1 MFKRKWLCVIFALL
15 FAFPFMISS
24 AGCSE
29 SEEEE
34 IYTITYT
41 DIGDSTFEGTNP
53 STYKSTDNDIVL
65 FNPIREGDVFIGW
78 TGTGLSEPTM
88 KVTIKKGSSG
98 NRMYQANW
106 QDVFNIIYTNIDGAT
121 FERTNPSA
129 YKNSDD
135 IVLSNPT
142 KDGFVFIG
150 WTGTG
155 LTEPTMNVTIKKGSS
170 GNRMYQANW
179 KEEKDES
186 VTYTITY
193 IFKYGREIIECSFIS
208 NFVDLPKNYDSG
220 FSKDIAISVPIHQNN
235 RYVFAGWT
243 GSGLEEKVS
252 SLTVT
257 VGTKGHL
264 IFTADFD
271 YWTGWY

>member
-1 MFKRKWLCVIFALL
+1 MLKRKWLCVIFALL
-15 FAFPFMISS
+15 FAFPFMISA

-41 DIGDSTFEGTNP
+41 DIGDSTFERTNP

-65 FNPIREGDVFIGW
+65 FNPTREGDVFIGW
-78 TGTGLSEPTM
+78 TGTGLTEPTM
-88 KVTIKKGSSG
+88 NVTIKKGSSG
-98 NRMYQANW
+98 NRTYKANW
-106 QDVFNIIYTNIDGAT
+106 QDVYNIIYTNIDGAT
-121 FERTNPSA
+121 FERTNPST

-142 KDGFVFIG
+142 KEGFVFIG

-193 IFKYGREIIECSFIS
+193 IFKCGRENIDASFIS
-208 NFVDLPKNYDSG
+208 NFDDLPKNYDSG

-257 VGTKGHL
+257 VGTKGDL
-264 IFTADFD
+264 NFTADFD
-271 YWTGWY
+271 YWTGYY

>member
-1 MFKRKWLCVIFALL
+1 MLKRKWLCVIFALL

-65 FNPIREGDVFIGW
+65 FNPMREGD
-78 TGTGLSEPTM
+78 
-88 KVTIKKGSSG
+88 
-98 NRMYQANW
+98 
-106 QDVFNIIYTNIDGAT
+106 
-121 FERTNPSA
+121 
-129 YKNSDD
+129 
-135 IVLSNPT
+135 
-142 KDGFVFIG
+142 VFIG

-193 IFKYGREIIECSFIS
+193 IFKCGRENIDASFIS
-208 NFVDLPKNYDSG
+208 NFDYLPKNYDSG

-257 VGTKGHL
+257 VGTKGDL
-264 IFTADFD
+264 NFTADFD
-271 YWTGWY
+271 YWTGYY